1 MQTPVAQTLAKSLAV
16 MVTALALALALAGC
30 GLAATSVTTAAGGA
44 SAAQDAKQAK
54 DTEAKL
60 QQQINAAY
68 QQDAA
73 NRKAAEAQAQ

>member
-1 MQTPVAQTLAKSLAV
+1 MQTLVKSLAIV
-16 MVTALALALALAGC
+16 VTVLALAGC
-30 GLAATSVTTAAGGA
+30 GLAETGVTAAAGGA

>member
-1 MQTPVAQTLAKSLAV
+1 MMRTLGKSLA
-16 MVTALALALALAGC
+16 MYLATLVTLLALAGC
-30 GLAATSVTTAAGGA
+30 GLAETGITAAAGGA

-68 QQDAA
+68 QEDAA
-73 NRKAAEAQAQ
+73 QRKAAEAQAQ

>member
-1 MQTPVAQTLAKSLAV
+1 MTRTLLSSLAKSLAV
-16 MVTALALALALAGC
+16 LVTLMLAGC

-73 NRKAAEAQAQ
+73 QRKAAEAQAQ

>member
-1 MQTPVAQTLAKSLAV
+1 MQNLAKSLAIL
-16 MVTALALALALAGC
+16 VTVLTLAGC

-44 SAAQDAKQAK
+44 AAAQDAKQAK

-73 NRKAAEAQAQ
+73 KRSAAEAQAQ

>member
-1 MQTPVAQTLAKSLAV
+1 MQTLAKLLAIV
-16 MVTALALALALAGC
+16 VTVLALAGC
-30 GLAATSVTTAAGGA
+30 GLAATSVTAAAGGT

-73 NRKAAEAQAQ
+73 KRNAADNN

>member
-1 MQTPVAQTLAKSLAV
+1 MMKSLVHSLAV
-16 MVTALALALALAGC
+16 LSLVVLAGC

-54 DTEAKL
+54 ETEAKV

-73 NRKAAEAQAQ
+73 QRKAAEAQAQ

>member
-1 MQTPVAQTLAKSLAV
+1 MMKSLIHSLAV
-16 MVTALALALALAGC
+16 LSLIALAGC

-44 SAAQDAKQAK
+44 SAAQNAKQAK
-54 DTEAKL
+54 ETEAKV

-73 NRKAAEAQAQ
+73 QRKAAEAQAQ

>member
-1 MQTPVAQTLAKSLAV
+1 MQTLAKPLV
-16 MVTALALALALAGC
+16 IVVTVLALAGC
-30 GLAATSVTTAAGGA
+30 GLAETGVTAAAGGA

>member
-1 MQTPVAQTLAKSLAV
+1 MMRHPSQSPANFLAKSLALL
-16 MVTALALALALAGC
+16 TLLALAGC
-30 GLAATSVTTAAGGA
+30 GLAATGVTTAAGGV

-54 DTEAKL
+54 ETEAKV

-73 NRKAAEAQAQ
+73 QRKAAEAQAQ

>member
-1 MQTPVAQTLAKSLAV
+1 MMKTPVMQSLAKSLV
-16 MVTALALALALAGC
+16 VTVAMLALAGC
-30 GLAATSVTTAAGGA
+30 GLAATSVTTAAGGV
-44 SAAQDAKQAK
+44 SAAQNAKQAK

>member
-1 MQTPVAQTLAKSLAV
+1 MMQAPVMQTLAKCLAV
-16 MVTALALALALAGC
+16 TVAVLALAGC
-30 GLAATSVTTAAGGA
+30 GLAATSVTTAAGGV
-44 SAAQDAKQAK
+44 SAAQNAKQAK

>member
-1 MQTPVAQTLAKSLAV
+1 MQTPVMHTLAKSLAAV
-16 MVTALALALALAGC
+16 VTVLALAGC
-30 GLAATSVTTAAGGA
+30 GLAATSVTTAAGGV
-44 SAAQDAKQAK
+44 SAAQNAKQAK

>member
-1 MQTPVAQTLAKSLAV
+1 MQVPAKSLSIV
-16 MVTALALALALAGC
+16 VTVLALAGC
-30 GLAATSVTTAAGGA
+30 GLAETGVTAAAGGA
-44 SAAQDAKQAK
+44 SAAQEAKQAK

-68 QQDAA
+68 RQDAA

>member
-1 MQTPVAQTLAKSLAV
+1 MQTPVMQSLAKSLAV
-16 MVTALALALALAGC
+16 TVAMLALAGC
-30 GLAATSVTTAAGGA
+30 GLAATSVTTAAGGV
-44 SAAQDAKQAK
+44 SAAQNAKQAK

>member
-1 MQTPVAQTLAKSLAV
+1 MTRTLLSSLAKSLAV
-16 MVTALALALALAGC
+16 LLPLLLGGC

-44 SAAQDAKQAK
+44 SAAQDARQAK
-54 DTEAKL
+54 ETEAKL

-73 NRKAAEAQAQ
+73 QRKAAEAQAQ

>member
-1 MQTPVAQTLAKSLAV
+1 MRTLVMQTLAKSLAV
-16 MVTALALALALAGC
+16 VVTVLALAGC
-30 GLAATSVTTAAGGA
+30 GLAETGVTAAAGGA
-44 SAAQDAKQAK
+44 SAAQQAKQAK

>member
-1 MQTPVAQTLAKSLAV
+1 MQNLAKSLAIV
-16 MVTALALALALAGC
+16 VTVLALAGC
-30 GLAATSVTTAAGGA
+30 GLAETGITAAAGGA

-73 NRKAAEAQAQ
+73 KRDAAEAQAQ

>member
-1 MQTPVAQTLAKSLAV
+1 MQTLAKSLAIV
-16 MVTALALALALAGC
+16 VTVLALAGC
-30 GLAATSVTTAAGGA
+30 GLAEVGVTAAAGGA

-54 DTEAKL
+54 DTEAKV

-73 NRKAAEAQAQ
+73 KRNAAEAQAQ